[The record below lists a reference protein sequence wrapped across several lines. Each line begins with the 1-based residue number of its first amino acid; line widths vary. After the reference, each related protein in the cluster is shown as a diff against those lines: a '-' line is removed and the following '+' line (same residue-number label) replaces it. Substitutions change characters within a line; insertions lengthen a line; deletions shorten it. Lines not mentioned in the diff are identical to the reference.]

1 MLGEAGVVYAYT
13 KEMYILTSFSAV
25 CACSHKYSG
34 VNYTVQGA
42 YVFSSASLLQSFST
56 NSLMSYSQSCQKA
69 WSACHLG
76 NERCLCSERLVYTLE
91 SGHLLFIHLGPSSA
105 LYVHLILNTFVSGKE
120 ENALAWQQSPW
131 TTHWATCT
139 SCTSP
144 LHLYQSSLA
153 CGEREWLPSFPFSS
167 ENVLILLPLMR
178 FLSIVVYSILE
189 LLESRSV
196 RVV

>member
-1 MLGEAGVVYAYT
+1 MLTRKKCTSWLHFQLCVHA
-13 KEMYILTSFSAV
+13 LTSIV
-25 CACSHKYSG
+25 
-34 VNYTVQGA
+34 
-42 YVFSSASLLQSFST
+42 LLITLCKVHMYFPLLVSCRVLVLT
-56 NSLMSYSQSCQKA
+56 LLMSYSQSCQKA